1 MSFTNTK
8 LFLMSY
14 PKWSLIWYIFSTSGW
29 NIECI
34 LTEFLSVNRITIKSI
49 ITLPCLLSSTFWYI
63 NIFVFNLSVQSRFQS
78 LNLTWFIPQKI
89 YIYIKTKNTI
99 DVLTLQQRDRVY
111 LHSDRL
117 MNVEI
122 MLYSSG
128 LQPLQWILK
137 KHLILNQIVL
147 TCKLT

>member
-1 MSFTNTK
+1 MSFTHTK

-78 LNLTWFIPQKI
+78 LNLTWFIPQK
-89 YIYIKTKNTI
+89 YIYLYKNKEHHWCSYTTTKRPCLST
-99 DVLTLQQRDRVY
+99 
-111 LHSDRL
+111 
-117 MNVEI
+117 
-122 MLYSSG
+122 
-128 LQPLQWILK
+128 QWSVDECWDCALFFRSTTSTMDLK
-137 KHLILNQIVL
+137 KAFNFKSD
-147 TCKLT
+147 CFDM